1 MGNSE
6 SSLISSI
13 LSEKNKIYPDFE
25 VKEGLLCER
34 CKEKNVSEN
43 FQLSGKKICRNCYN
57 KDEENE
63 FQRVIKLINSSKVIF
78 DGNEI
83 IKDKLYL
90 GNYYSATQKEELK
103 KRGVTHILMV
113 GYLLHEFYPNDF
125 EYGNIEIEDD
135 ERENIFRYFYT
146 CINFIEKSK
155 ICYVHC
161 QAGVSRSASIVI
173 AYVMYKLRLNFEDAF
188 NYVKEKRDYIYPN
201 DGFQLQLKDLDK
213 VLKYCEYDMEKYR
226 QINKRILSQKKIIE

>member
-1 MGNSE
+1 MGSSE
-6 SSLISSI
+6 LSLISSI
-13 LSEKNKIYPDFE
+13 LSEKNQIYPDFE

-34 CKEKNVSEN
+34 CKEKTVPKN

-63 FQRVIKLINSSKVIF
+63 FQRVTKLINSNKVIF

-135 ERENIFRYFYT
+135 ERENIFKYFYT
-146 CINFIEKSK
+146 SINFIENSK

-161 QAGVSRSASIVI
+161 QAGISRSASIVI
-173 AYVMYKLRLNFEDAF
+173 AYVMYKLKINFDEALK
-188 NYVKEKRDYIYPN
+188 YVKDKREYIYPN
-201 DGFQLQLKDLDK
+201 NGFSLQLKDLDK
-213 VLKYCEYDMEKYR
+213 VLKYCQYDLEKFR
-226 QINKRILSQKKIIE
+226 QINKRLFEKKIDK